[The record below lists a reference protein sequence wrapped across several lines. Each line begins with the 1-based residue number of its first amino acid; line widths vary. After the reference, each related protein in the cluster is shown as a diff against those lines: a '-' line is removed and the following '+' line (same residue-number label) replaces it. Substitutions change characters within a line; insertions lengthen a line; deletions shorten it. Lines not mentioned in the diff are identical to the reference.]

1 MGVSGLL
8 PLLKSIHKP
17 TELKKLAGETLGV
30 DAYGWL
36 HRGAIACALE
46 LAQGKPTRKY
56 VDFAMHRV
64 RMLRH
69 FGVTPYLVFDGDF
82 LPSKAMTEGSRAKR
96 RDDSKKMGMEL
107 LKAGK
112 NSQAFA
118 EFQKSIDV
126 TPEMARNLI
135 DELKKIHVEYVV
147 APYEADS
154 QLVYL
159 ERQGIIGGILS
170 EDSDLLVFGCKRLLT
185 KLDQY
190 GNCIEI
196 NRRDFAACREVSLTG
211 WTDAEFRRMAILS
224 GCDYLAGVS
233 NMGLKTA
240 YRMVRQHKTPE
251 RLVRM
256 MQFEA
261 KHRVS
266 EDYLANF
273 TKAELTFL
281 YQRVY
286 CPKKKELVFL
296 TEPEE
301 GQGVNDMPFIGAFV
315 EPTIARGVA
324 TGHLNPMTKLP
335 IIPAAMPESKR
346 RHSQTVARPTASPI
360 ASTAAM
366 AASRTGSHTPT
377 KPIDTYFKN
386 RGRIPMGAMDPNCFS
401 VDPQRV
407 AALTQNGLVPRVF
420 PLPRPYLD
428 EATTRAAA
436 PSTRRVQSATTST
449 SPRALRRRSEPA
461 GALLSRASSSS
472 SEPSRRQSS
481 IIPPTTAAEI
491 DALMMGTTQ
500 GPPKKARLCSDKD
513 VGQCAPEA
521 GHRSKFFP
529 KIEKKA
535 APMDSYLFSDDSID
549 EALMNLPDIDG
560 WRVPSKPQR
569 SITVFEE
576 SPSQSSDATTM
587 KDSQFSTRDD
597 ELTNTQTSTAEA
609 FVVETQDESQGQS
622 LIPEPPKSTPLR
634 SLQSFA
640 YNQTRSAAT
649 IGSPAS
655 VRSQAAS
662 VFTPSTGAPST
673 AASSVAFS
681 ATQSTTQPSITQA
694 LKKQHLTPLQRIGER
709 ALSRKQM
716 THNRPRSPKASP
728 KRRNQRNSVMALP
741 VNPSFVPLP
750 KVDLDEVEA
759 LNRPVGSEDMIP
771 DSDEEN
777 DLDDEKDGGI
787 VGDENSGNASLNL
800 SRFLYA

>member
-8 PLLKSIHKP
+8 PLLKSIHRP

-96 RDDSKKMGMEL
+96 RDESKKLGMEL
-107 LKAGK
+107 IKAGK
-112 NSQAFA
+112 HSQAYA

-135 DELKKIHVEYVV
+135 DELKKIQVEYVV

-159 ERQGIIGGILS
+159 ERQGVIGGILS

-211 WTDAEFRRMAILS
+211 WTDADFRRMAILS
-224 GCDYLAGVS
+224 GCDYLAGVN

-240 YRMVRQHKTPE
+240 YRMIRKYKTPE
-251 RLVRM
+251 RLIRM
-256 MQFEA
+256 IQFEG

-266 EDYLANF
+266 EDYLTNF

-281 YQRVY
+281 HQRVF

-301 GQGVNDMPFIGAFV
+301 GQGVEDMPFIGAFV
-315 EPTIARGVA
+315 EPTIAKGVA
-324 TGHLNPMTKLP
+324 AGDLNPMTKLP
-335 IIPAAMPESKR
+335 IIPALMPESKR
-346 RHSQTVARPTASPI
+346 RHSQSATRPTAISSRP
-360 ASTAAM
+360 AAV
-366 AASRTGSHTPT
+366 ADASRGGSSAPT
-377 KPIDTYFKN
+377 KPIDSYFKN

-401 VDPQRV
+401 VDPRRV
-407 AALTQNGLVPRVF
+407 AALTHNGLVPRVF

-428 EATTRAAA
+428 EATTQSSA
-436 PSTRRVQSATTST
+436 PSARRTQTNATST
-449 SPRALRRRSEPA
+449 SPRTLRRRSEPIST
-461 GALLSRASSSS
+461 LLARASGT
-472 SEPSRRQSS
+472 SESNRRQSS
-481 IIPPTTAAEI
+481 VVPPTTAAEI

-513 VGQCAPEA
+513 VALDAEETTQK
-521 GHRSKFFP
+521 SKFFP
-529 KIEKKA
+529 KGEKKTA
-535 APMDSYLFSDDSID
+535 KKESYLFSDDSID
-549 EALMNLPDIDG
+549 EALLNLPDVDG
-560 WRVPSKPQR
+560 WHASSKPRR
-569 SITVFEE
+569 SIAVFEE
-576 SPSQSSDATTM
+576 SLSQSTDAVTS
-587 KDSQFSTRDD
+587 KDSQFSTRS
-597 ELTNTQTSTAEA
+597 EEQLSTQTTEITLS
-609 FVVETQDESQGQS
+609 QPESQDQIQS
-622 LIPEPPKSTPLR
+622 QSSISEPPRSTPLR
-634 SLQSFA
+634 SLQAFS
-640 YNQTRSAAT
+640 YNRTR
-649 IGSPAS
+649 PAS
-655 VRSQAAS
+655 TLESPSSAVSRSS
-662 VFTPSTGAPST
+662 TVFTPSTGAPST
-673 AASSVAFS
+673 AASSVALSAARSS
-681 ATQSTTQPSITQA
+681 ATQPPKSQF
-694 LKKQHLTPLQRIGER
+694 LTPLQRIGER

-716 THNRPRSPKASP
+716 SHNRPRSPKASP
-728 KRRNQRNSVMALP
+728 KKRNQRSSMVSMP

-777 DLDDEKDGGI
+777 ELDDDKHVD
-787 VGDENSGNASLNL
+787 VGSDENSGRTGLDL
-800 SRFLYA
+800 SRFVYA